1 MATFAR
7 MARAGGPERSDE
19 RMKNM
24 YCNQCGQ
31 ALPPTSRFCN
41 SCGAVVVANSN
52 VNVAQPN
59 FAPPAAAAAGQSP
72 VQTARRDDLAPNESV
87 IFVLRP
93 TLIFVMVRY
102 GVAILILLATAA
114 LMGLMHS
121 AKPEWFT
128 GVVSFVVIFIVGAIA
143 FASPVYKHLLRRRE
157 VYTLTNHKLEM
168 RYGLLSK
175 TVRNIPLSKIQ
186 DVTVTASFWQRVIH
200 IGDIEIDSASEMGK
214 IILDDIHHPE
224 RYASLILDELR
235 RRN

>member
-1 MATFAR
+1 METI
-7 MARAGGPERSDE
+7 
-19 RMKNM
+19 

-31 ALPPTSRFCN
+31 PLPPTSRFCN
-41 SCGAVVVANSN
+41 SCGAAVVANSN
-52 VNVAQPN
+52 VNVVRES
-59 FAPPAAAAAGQSP
+59 FAPPQAVAGHAP
-72 VQTARRDDLAPNESV
+72 APAARRDDLAPNETV

-93 TLIFVMVRY
+93 TLIFVFVRY
-102 GVAILILLATAA
+102 IVATLILLATAA

-121 AKPEWFT
+121 YKPVWFT
-128 GVVSFVVIFIVGAIA
+128 NQVSFAVGLIVFIIA
-143 FASPVYKHLLRRRE
+143 FSPPVYHHLLRRRE

-186 DVTVTASFWQRVIH
+186 DVTVTASFWQRLIH

-214 IILDDIHHPE
+214 IILDDIHYPE
-224 RYASLILDELR
+224 RYANMILDELR

>member
-1 MATFAR
+1 
-7 MARAGGPERSDE
+7 
-19 RMKNM
+19 M

-31 ALPPTSRFCN
+31 PLPPTSRFCN
-41 SCGAVVVANSN
+41 SCGAAVVAASP
-52 VNVAQPN
+52 VNVAREAFTPPPQAAR
-59 FAPPAAAAAGQSP
+59 APVVQAGQ
-72 VQTARRDDLAPNESV
+72 RDDLAPNETV
-87 IFVLRP
+87 IFTLRP

-102 GVAILILLATAA
+102 GIAVLILLATAA

-121 AKPEWFT
+121 FKPEWFT
-128 GVVSFVVIFIVGAIA
+128 GLVSFLVIFVVGVIA
-143 FASPVYKHLLRRRE
+143 FAPPVYKHMLRRRE

-186 DVTVTASFWQRVIH
+186 DVTVSASFWQRLIH

-214 IILDDIHHPE
+214 IILDDIHRSE
-224 RYASLILDELR
+224 RYANLILDELR

>member
-1 MATFAR
+1 METI
-7 MARAGGPERSDE
+7 
-19 RMKNM
+19 

-31 ALPPTSRFCN
+31 PLPPTSRFCN
-41 SCGAVVVANSN
+41 SCGAAVVASSK
-52 VNVAQPN
+52 VNAVREG
-59 FAPPAAAAAGQSP
+59 FAPQGAVSAPAAA
-72 VQTARRDDLAPNESV
+72 VRRDDLAPNETV
-87 IFVLRP
+87 IFTLRP
-93 TLIFVMVRY
+93 TLIFVFVRY
-102 GVAILILLATAA
+102 LVAALILMATAA

-128 GVVSFVVIFIVGAIA
+128 NLVSFVVSLIVGIIA
-143 FASPVYKHLLRRRE
+143 FAPPVYKHILRRRE

-186 DVTVTASFWQRVIH
+186 DVTVTASFWQRLIH

-224 RYASLILDELR
+224 RYANMILDELR